1 MTEVFWPPLNTHR
14 TRNSHAQVVDAIGAD
29 IIQGRHAQGST
40 LPRDEDLLQRFGVS
54 RTVLREAIK
63 TLTAKGL
70 LVARSRVGTKV
81 RPRDDWNMFDADVLR
96 WHIEGGA
103 GKAFFSD
110 LSEMRLAVEPYAA
123 RLAAQRAN
131 EVDVAAMWQTVEQ
144 LAAASDRRSF
154 AAADIELHRQIT
166 KASGNVFMQSVTAL
180 IETALLSSFWIS
192 SPAENPIVQS
202 EVAADHGKIVE
213 AIAAVTPRRRGGHAP
228 RHHRGTRPHLP
239 CAIDASPLVPASC
252 VVDWAPTSIG
262 PSHPRRVHPWSE
274 IH

>member
-1 MTEVFWPPLNTHR
+1 MTEVFWTPLSTHL
-14 TRNSHAQVVDAIGAD
+14 TRNSHAQVVDAIGAG
-29 IIQGRHAQGST
+29 IIQGRHAQGAV

-96 WHIEGGA
+96 WHIEGGP
-103 GKAFFSD
+103 GRPFFEA

-123 RLAAQRAN
+123 GLAAQRAD
-131 EVDVAAMWQTVEQ
+131 EVVVSAMRQTVGQ
-144 LAAASDRRSF
+144 MAAAPDRRSF

-166 KASGNVFMQSVTAL
+166 KASGNAFMQSVTAL
-180 IETALLSSFWIS
+180 IETALLTSFWIS
-192 SPAENPIVQS
+192 SPAENPVVQC

-213 AIAAVTPRRRGGHAP
+213 AIAGRDALGAEAAMRHVIIVGRDRISHA
-228 RHHRGTRPHLP
+228 L
-239 CAIDASPLVPASC
+239 
-252 VVDWAPTSIG
+252 
-262 PSHPRRVHPWSE
+262 
-274 IH
+274 